1 MKLSKI
7 FLITALTTMSW
18 VNSAQAQYEAPP
30 PGGGGI
36 DVAAGSSNI
45 LIGSA
50 IKTRDAEGNDIDYV
64 AATPDFATCTK
75 LMEAYGGKLKDC
87 DYARFT
93 TADGK
98 QFTGMHMNSMR
109 EGGCLMTFNKTQ
121 AEGFW
126 AAAQRQGLAGTMVTR
141 EKGSIITFRCHCME
155 SMKGAQGKTVG
166 QLYA

>member
-1 MKLSKI
+1 VKLSKI

-18 VNSAQAQYEAPP
+18 VNSAQAQYDASP
-30 PGGGGI
+30 PGAFAI
-36 DVAAGSSNI
+36 TAVSSNI

-87 DYARFT
+87 GYARFT
-93 TADGK
+93 AADGK
-98 QFTGMHMNSMR
+98 QFTGMYMKNMR
-109 EGGCLMTFNKTQ
+109 KGGCLMTFANKAK

-126 AAAQRQGLAGTMVTR
+126 ADAKRQGLAGKIVTR
-141 EKGSIITFRCHCME
+141 EKGSATNFRCHCME
-155 SMKGAQGKTVG
+155 SMKAAQNQTVG